1 MLARYQ
7 NCPSPGHIAAAKY
20 AIKYL
25 KGTCEYGIEFT
36 SEDNIDLLSFV
47 NFPLERK
54 QITGLC
60 DANWG
65 PQDQSVPRE
74 GKTYEDLELFK
85 SRSISGHVIVLHG
98 PLHWQSK
105 RQKITARSSA
115 EAEIYATDQCV
126 KDLIYLRNILTDLQL
141 QSVLP
146 GKTKVYNDN
155 MACVSWSKSKTTK
168 GLRYIQLRENSV
180 RENKH
185 IEVQHISGKINPA
198 DMFSKEDK
206 DANHFKQLRDQTVSQ
221 PFANQHQKSNQ
232 TTGAIKSPPN
242 VDDVKSTGEN
252 FIFRERQTIQAT
264 LPQIN
269 QIQTNGH
276 PKIASKTLHESL
288 PQQQLEHYNAR
299 QQHVQPPSKV
309 GIIPIVP
316 STMQHQSQNNP
327 NTNDNTK
334 NKAIKHHTKTTQDH
348 YLNEN
353 HKNE

>member
-1 MLARYQ
+1 VYFSESDEVEKAFEQKFGALTNVDFMGTVSHFLGIRFQYRETQNNLMVHLSQQAFSENLLQQAGLHHDSATTNPTPYRSGYPVDKVKHIDLPPKERKKLEAELRSYVGSLLWLSQGTRPDLATITNMLARYQ

-25 KGTCEYGIEFT
+25 KGTCEYGIQFT
-36 SEDNIDLLSFV
+36 SDANIDLLSFV

-65 PQDQSVPRE
+65 AQDQSVPRE

-155 MACVSWSKSKTTK
+155 MACVSWSKSKTRTTI
-168 GLRYIQLRENSV
+168 YPAQREQCT
-180 RENKH
+180 RE
-185 IEVQHISGKINPA
+185 
-198 DMFSKEDK
+198 
-206 DANHFKQLRDQTVSQ
+206 
-221 PFANQHQKSNQ
+221 
-232 TTGAIKSPPN
+232 
-242 VDDVKSTGEN
+242 
-252 FIFRERQTIQAT
+252 
-264 LPQIN
+264 
-269 QIQTNGH
+269 
-276 PKIASKTLHESL
+276 
-288 PQQQLEHYNAR
+288 
-299 QQHVQPPSKV
+299 
-309 GIIPIVP
+309 
-316 STMQHQSQNNP
+316 
-327 NTNDNTK
+327 
-334 NKAIKHHTKTTQDH
+334 
-348 YLNEN
+348 
-353 HKNE
+353 